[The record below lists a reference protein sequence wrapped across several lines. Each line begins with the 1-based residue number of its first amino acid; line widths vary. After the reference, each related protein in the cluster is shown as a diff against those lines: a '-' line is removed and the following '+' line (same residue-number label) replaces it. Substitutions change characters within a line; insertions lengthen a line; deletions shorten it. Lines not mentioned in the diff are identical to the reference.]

1 MASRRIER
9 LNEQIKRE
17 ITEILRYEVKDPRIG
32 AVTVMD
38 VRTTPDLSLA
48 RVYVTLMGGD
58 EERAQMLEGLRAA
71 APFIRTE
78 LGSRL
83 RIRRV
88 PELRFELDRSLE
100 HAQRIEE
107 LLREIRLSS
116 SAGEGEREQTGDD
129 EG

>member
-17 ITEILRYEVKDPRIG
+17 ITEILRYEAKDPRIG

-38 VRTTPDLSLA
+38 VRTTADLSLA
-48 RVYVTLMGGD
+48 RVYVSIMGGE
-58 EERAQMLEGLRAA
+58 EERAQALEGLRAA

-83 RIRRV
+83 TVRRV
-88 PELRFELDRSLE
+88 PELRFELDRTLD
-100 HAQRIEE
+100 HAMRIEE
-107 LLREIRLSS
+107 LLREIRPTSEEG
-116 SAGEGEREQTGDD
+116 GEAESTEDD